1 MEEKVA
7 KAELLKAAFMAD
19 TPSAKVTTWLQQLK
33 CFSRQRN
40 SKKGH
45 IK

>member
-19 TPSAKVTTWLQQLK
+19 TPSAKVTT
-33 CFSRQRN
+33 
-40 SKKGH
+40 
-45 IK
+45 